1 MKLKKKAKLTI
12 IGVAL
17 ILIIALAA
25 VIVINFM
32 PKKEKVKEI
41 KVLKSIDEYGYELKD
56 NKTKKYKEMFKE
68 LEDILREDEVNQ
80 EEYAKKVAEMF
91 VYDFYSLEDKVAKTD
106 VGGVDF
112 VHPDALDNFLLNAE
126 DTYYKY
132 IESNIYGERKQ
143 DLPAVTFPLPDSTC
157 LSVDTITVESITP
170 TEFAYNKAKHE
181 GYEVKVNWTY
191 TNEKFSSYQK
201 SAVVVLIKKD
211 IKYYVVEI

>member
-25 VIVINFM
+25 IIVINFM

-91 VYDFYSLEDKVAKTD
+91 VCDF
-106 VGGVDF
+106 
-112 VHPDALDNFLLNAE
+112 
-126 DTYYKY
+126 
-132 IESNIYGERKQ
+132 
-143 DLPAVTFPLPDSTC
+143 
-157 LSVDTITVESITP
+157 
-170 TEFAYNKAKHE
+170 
-181 GYEVKVNWTY
+181 
-191 TNEKFSSYQK
+191 FS
-201 SAVVVLIKKD
+201 
-211 IKYYVVEI
+211 

>member
-1 MKLKKKAKLTI
+1 MKLQKKAKLTI

-25 VIVINFM
+25 IIAINFM
-32 PKKEKVKEI
+32 PKKEKVKEV
-41 KVLKSIDEYGYELKD
+41 KVLKSIEEYGYELKD
-56 NKTKKYKEMFKE
+56 NKTKKYKELFKQ

-143 DLPAVTFPLPDSTC
+143 DLPAV
-157 LSVDTITVESITP
+157 DTITVESITP
-170 TEFAYNKAKHE
+170 TEFAYNKTKHE

>member
-25 VIVINFM
+25 IIAINFM

-56 NKTKKYKEMFKE
+56 NKTKKYKELFKQ

-143 DLPAVTFPLPDSTC
+143 DLPAV
-157 LSVDTITVESITP
+157 DTITVESITP

>member
-25 VIVINFM
+25 VIAINFI

-56 NKTKKYKEMFKE
+56 NKTKKYKELFKE
-68 LEDILREDEVNQ
+68 LEDILRADEVNQ

-91 VYDFYSLEDKVAKTD
+91 VYDFYSLEDKAAKTD

-132 IESNIYGERKQ
+132 VESNIYGERKQ
-143 DLPAVTFPLPDSTC
+143 TLPTVN
-157 LSVDTITVESITP
+157 TITVESITP
-170 TEFAYNKAKHE
+170 TEFAYNKEKHE
-181 GYEVKVNWTY
+181 GYEVKLNWTY
-191 TNEKFSSYQK
+191 TNEKFSSYQN

>member
-112 VHPDALDNFLLNAE
+112 VHPDALDNYLLNAE

-132 IESNIYGERKQ
+132 IESNI
-143 DLPAVTFPLPDSTC
+143 
-157 LSVDTITVESITP
+157 
-170 TEFAYNKAKHE
+170 
-181 GYEVKVNWTY
+181 
-191 TNEKFSSYQK
+191 
-201 SAVVVLIKKD
+201 
-211 IKYYVVEI
+211 

>member
-25 VIVINFM
+25 IIAINFM
-32 PKKEKVKEI
+32 PKKEKVKEV
-41 KVLKSIDEYGYELKD
+41 KVLKSIEEYGYELKD
-56 NKTKKYKEMFKE
+56 NKTKKYKELFKQ

-143 DLPAVTFPLPDSTC
+143 DLPAV
-157 LSVDTITVESITP
+157 DTITVESITP

-181 GYEVKVNWTY
+181 GYEVKVKWTY
-191 TNEKFSSYQK
+191 TNEKFSSYQS

>member
-25 VIVINFM
+25 IIAINFM
-32 PKKEKVKEI
+32 PKKEKVKEV
-41 KVLKSIDEYGYELKD
+41 KVLKSIEEYGYELKD
-56 NKTKKYKEMFKE
+56 NKTKKYKELFKQ

-132 IESNIYGERKQ
+132 IESNIYGERRQ
-143 DLPAVTFPLPDSTC
+143 DLPAVDK
-157 LSVDTITVESITP
+157 ITVESITP
-170 TEFAYNKAKHE
+170 TEFAYNKTKHE

>member
-25 VIVINFM
+25 IIAINFM
-32 PKKEKVKEI
+32 PKKEKVKEV
-41 KVLKSIDEYGYELKD
+41 KVLKSIEEYGYELKD
-56 NKTKKYKEMFKE
+56 NKTKKYKELFKQ

-143 DLPAVTFPLPDSTC
+143 DLPAV
-157 LSVDTITVESITP
+157 DTITVESITP
-170 TEFAYNKAKHE
+170 TEFAYNKTKHE

>member
-25 VIVINFM
+25 IIAINFM
-32 PKKEKVKEI
+32 PKKEKVKEV
-41 KVLKSIDEYGYELKD
+41 KVLKSIEEYGYELKD
-56 NKTKKYKEMFKE
+56 NKTKKYKELFKQ

-112 VHPDALDNFLLNAE
+112 VHPDALENFLLNAE

-143 DLPAVTFPLPDSTC
+143 DLPAV
-157 LSVDTITVESITP
+157 DTITVESITP
-170 TEFAYNKAKHE
+170 TEFAYNKTKHE

>member
-25 VIVINFM
+25 IIAINFM

-56 NKTKKYKEMFKE
+56 NKTKKYKELFKQ
-68 LEDILREDEVNQ
+68 LEDILRKDEVNQ

-112 VHPDALDNFLLNAE
+112 VHPSALENFLLNAE

-143 DLPAVTFPLPDSTC
+143 DLPAVDK
-157 LSVDTITVESITP
+157 ITVESITP
-170 TEFAYNKAKHE
+170 TEFAYNKTKHE

>member
-25 VIVINFM
+25 VIAINFM
-32 PKKEKVKEI
+32 PKKEKVKEV
-41 KVLKSIDEYGYELKD
+41 KVLKSIEEYGYELKD
-56 NKTKKYKEMFKE
+56 NKTKKYKELFKQ

-112 VHPDALDNFLLNAE
+112 VYPDALDNFLLNAE

-143 DLPAVTFPLPDSTC
+143 DLPA
-157 LSVDTITVESITP
+157 VDTITVESITP

>member
-25 VIVINFM
+25 VISINFI
-32 PKKEKVKEI
+32 PKKEKVKEV
-41 KVLKSIDEYGYELKD
+41 KVLKSIEEYGYELKD
-56 NKTKKYKEMFKE
+56 NKTKKYKELFKQ
-68 LEDILREDEVNQ
+68 LEDILRENEVNQ

-143 DLPAVTFPLPDSTC
+143 DLPAV
-157 LSVDTITVESITP
+157 DTITVESITP
-170 TEFAYNKAKHE
+170 TEFAYNKTKHE

>member
-41 KVLKSIDEYGYELKD
+41 KVLKSINEYGYELKD

-68 LEDILREDEVNQ
+68 LEDILSEDEVNQ

-143 DLPAVTFPLPDSTC
+143 ELPA
-157 LSVDTITVESITP
+157 VDTITVESITP
-170 TEFAYNKAKHE
+170 TEFAYKKEQHE

-191 TNEKFSSYQK
+191 TKKKFSSYQK

>member
-25 VIVINFM
+25 IIAINFM
-32 PKKEKVKEI
+32 PKKEKVKEV
-41 KVLKSIDEYGYELKD
+41 KVLKSIEEYGYELKD
-56 NKTKKYKEMFKE
+56 NKTKKYKELFKQ

-112 VHPDALDNFLLNAE
+112 VHPDVLDNFLLNAE

-143 DLPAVTFPLPDSTC
+143 DLPAV
-157 LSVDTITVESITP
+157 DTITVESITP
-170 TEFAYNKAKHE
+170 TEFAYNKTKHE

>member
-25 VIVINFM
+25 IIAINFM

-56 NKTKKYKEMFKE
+56 NKTKKYKELFKQ
-68 LEDILREDEVNQ
+68 LEDILRKDEVNQ

-132 IESNIYGERKQ
+132 EK
-143 DLPAVTFPLPDSTC
+143 DLTL
-157 LSVDTITVESITP
+157 
-170 TEFAYNKAKHE
+170 KAKW
-181 GYEVKVNWTY
+181 GFY
-191 TNEKFSSYQK
+191 
-201 SAVVVLIKKD
+201 I
-211 IKYYVVEI
+211 

>member
-25 VIVINFM
+25 IIAINFM
-32 PKKEKVKEI
+32 PKKEKVKEV
-41 KVLKSIDEYGYELKD
+41 KVLKSIEEYGYELKD
-56 NKTKKYKEMFKE
+56 NKTKKYKELFKQ

-143 DLPAVTFPLPDSTC
+143 DLPAV
-157 LSVDTITVESITP
+157 DTITVESITP

>member
-25 VIVINFM
+25 VIAINFM
-32 PKKEKVKEI
+32 PKKEKVKEV
-41 KVLKSIDEYGYELKD
+41 KVLKSIEEYGYELKD
-56 NKTKKYKEMFKE
+56 NKTKKYKELFKQ

-143 DLPAVTFPLPDSTC
+143 DLPAV
-157 LSVDTITVESITP
+157 DTITVESITP

>member
-143 DLPAVTFPLPDSTC
+143 DLPAV
-157 LSVDTITVESITP
+157 DTITVESITP